1 MNNNTITV
9 NVETEG
15 IEEATEEVEKLADA
29 FDTLPSQVVVK
40 HCRDCTINIY
50 PSQIVERGG
59 QNGLD

>member
-1 MNNNTITV
+1 MNDNTIAV

-15 IEEATEEVEKLADA
+15 IEEATEAVEKLADA
-29 FDTLPSQVVVK
+29 FDTLPSQVVIK